1 MFVCVCMCVNCMFVR
16 CYMNLSSTLRTYETT
31 PESSAPFE
39 NHMAHEWFKRRLLVL
54 DRHSDAC
61 TPLQILLKCRFRVT
75 GSWPVPGLLH
85 QLLVMLAWATLE
97 QDLQDSKKSR
107 WCLGWT
113 WFYKHRPCLSS
124 GHSQG
129 LNDCSLHQNPDTSL
143 SLLPRPTTS
152 VSPAFLPII
161 TPVPHQPRHP
171 SVLPCPLSRSG
182 ETPDRLQ
189 LSKPSVHSLWHAPL
203 PFLHSSMWLSRGDM
217 RTALSG
223 HQLQKTRTLSEW
235 FG

>member
-1 MFVCVCMCVNCMFVR
+1 
-16 CYMNLSSTLRTYETT
+16 MNLSSTLRTYKTT

-85 QLLVMLAWATLE
+85 QLPVMLAWATLE

-113 WFYKHRPCLSS
+113 WFHKHRPCLFFWPFP
-124 GHSQG
+124 GTQR
-129 LNDCSLHQNPDTSL
+129 
-143 SLLPRPTTS
+143 LLTPPEPR
-152 VSPAFLPII
+152 
-161 TPVPHQPRHP
+161 HQPVTPSPTHHLRQPGIPPHNHPCPTPTPSP

-182 ETPDRLQ
+182 ETPDKLQ
-189 LSKPSVHSLWHAPL
+189 LSKPSAHSLWHAPL